1 LDILFSST
9 KLEKECCDSKVRR
22 KRYGEERGRWLGR
35 RLDDLRA
42 AETLAVMRPLPGRC
56 HELTANLKGLLAID
70 LDGPYRLIFEPAHDP
85 VPVDSDGGLIW
96 EHVTAIRILRIEDYH
111 NG

>member
-1 LDILFSST
+1 MPLLN
-9 KLEKECCDSKVRR
+9 R
-22 KRYGEERGRWLGR
+22 R

-42 AETLAVMRPLPGRC
+42 AECLAVMKMLPGRC
-56 HELTANLKGLLAID
+56 HELSANLKGLLAID

-85 VPVDSDGGLIW
+85 VPVDEDGRLIW
-96 EHVTAIRILRIEDYH
+96 DEVTAICILRIEDYH

>member
-1 LDILFSST
+1 MDILFCNS
-9 KLEKECCDSKVRR
+9 KLERECCDSKARR
-22 KRYGEERGRWLGR
+22 KRHGDERARRLGR

-42 AETLAVMRPLPGRC
+42 AATLAVMRTLPGRC
-56 HELTANLKGLLAID
+56 HALTEDLKGELAVD

-85 VPVDSDGGLIW
+85 LPVDRNGSLDW
-96 EHVTAIRILRIEDYH
+96 SRVTAIRILRIGDYH